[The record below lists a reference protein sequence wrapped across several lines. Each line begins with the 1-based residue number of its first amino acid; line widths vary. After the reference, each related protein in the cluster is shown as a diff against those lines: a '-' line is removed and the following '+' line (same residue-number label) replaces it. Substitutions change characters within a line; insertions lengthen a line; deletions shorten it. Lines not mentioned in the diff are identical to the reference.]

1 MNLWHPV
8 LTTKVTGAL
17 AAVSPNTNLIPVQ
30 TSSRQ
35 DHIIM
40 PIYPSLHQY
49 LYLRVNTYIVT
60 PVSYPHT
67 STDSLT
73 PVPTSSCQHLHP
85 HTSTQLSCQ
94 SLDPHTSIIDLRHYL
109 HSCTSTHII
118 GTILTSLCCYS
129 CIQASTHLVRSSF
142 SSLLASFIACC
153 RWSSDSLTM

>member
-1 MNLWHPV
+1 MTPSSHYQGDRCISSCV
-8 LTTKVTGAL
+8 TKHQPHT
-17 AAVSPNTNLIPVQ
+17 STNILR
-30 TSSRQ
+30 SQ

-67 STDSLT
+67 STYSLT

-153 RWSSDSLTM
+153 R